1 VKRRS
6 SRFPCRKFVALEGA
20 EVVEVRSVVQGRIA
34 DVLVS
39 VGDTVAEGDDLMFVE
54 SMKMEVPVSAPS
66 AALVRSVLVAIGDAV
81 EDGTVLVVL
90 D

>member
-1 VKRRS
+1 M
-6 SRFPCRKFVALEGA
+6 
-20 EVVEVRSVVQGRIA
+20 EVRSSVQGRIA

-39 VGDTVAEGDDLMFVE
+39 VGDTVVEGDDLMFVE

-66 AALVRSVLVAIGDAV
+66 SARVESVLVAIGDAV

>member
-1 VKRRS
+1 
-6 SRFPCRKFVALEGA
+6 
-20 EVVEVRSVVQGRIA
+20 
-34 DVLVS
+34 
-39 VGDTVAEGDDLMFVE
+39 MFVE